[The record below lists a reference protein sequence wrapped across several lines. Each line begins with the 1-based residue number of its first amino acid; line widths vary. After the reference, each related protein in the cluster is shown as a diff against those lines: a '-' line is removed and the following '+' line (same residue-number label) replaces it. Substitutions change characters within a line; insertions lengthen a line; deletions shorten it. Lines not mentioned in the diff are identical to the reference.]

1 MIIVVKAAL
10 PPTLTLPTTS
20 WGERGSACDQRL
32 RKPGQRSRPA
42 PPATKERRGGYG
54 WGAVEIRV
62 QASSLAPA
70 SVQDEANDHR
80 CGSGFAPHPYPPH
93 HFVGGG
99 GVRRGRVT
107 CEADE
112 GVWEFDDQKL

>member
-20 WGERGSACDQRL
+20 RGR
-32 RKPGQRSRPA
+32 
-42 PPATKERRGGYG
+42 
-54 WGAVEIRV
+54 
-62 QASSLAPA
+62 
-70 SVQDEANDHR
+70 
-80 CGSGFAPHPYPPH
+80 
-93 HFVGGG
+93 

-112 GVWEFDDQKL
+112 GVWEFDDPKL